1 MANYTSEN
9 KAAMSKA
16 AIDARRQYMRD
27 WEAKNKEKRA
37 AYRAAYWERKA
48 ALAERGVNNG

>member
-1 MANYTSEN
+1 MATYTSGN

-48 ALAERGVNNG
+48 AQANKE